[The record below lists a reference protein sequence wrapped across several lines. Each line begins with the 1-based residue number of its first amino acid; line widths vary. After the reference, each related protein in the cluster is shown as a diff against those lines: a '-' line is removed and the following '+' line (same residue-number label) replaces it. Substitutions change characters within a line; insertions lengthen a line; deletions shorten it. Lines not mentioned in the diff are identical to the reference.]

1 MNATTQKQH
10 VQMAKQFNQAELE
23 QRQQQARTKVM
34 EGYYQ
39 PSDYGSGRWIYPA
52 QEVHTFTG
60 FEPAI
65 QFVAEMASKGRKL
78 YEYDSPV
85 CQGNFFSVSFYKSDE
100 ELEQLFKASD
110 AQVEAEYQT
119 EINQHNAEQVR
130 VLQEQLVSAEIAK
143 EQKKEEQRVA
153 AIREKALKTAQDH
166 INSQLAG
173 SN

>member
-1 MNATTQKQH
+1 MTTQVKQH

-23 QRQQQARTKVM
+23 QRQQEARTKIM

-60 FEPAI
+60 FEPVV

-78 YEYDSPV
+78 YEHDSPL

-100 ELEQLFKASD
+100 EIEQLFKDSA
-110 AQVEAEYQT
+110 AQVAAEYQT
-119 EINQHNAEQVR
+119 EINQHNADQVR
-130 VLQEQLVSAEIAK
+130 ILQDQLVAAEIAK
-143 EQKKEEQRVA
+143 EQKKENDRLT